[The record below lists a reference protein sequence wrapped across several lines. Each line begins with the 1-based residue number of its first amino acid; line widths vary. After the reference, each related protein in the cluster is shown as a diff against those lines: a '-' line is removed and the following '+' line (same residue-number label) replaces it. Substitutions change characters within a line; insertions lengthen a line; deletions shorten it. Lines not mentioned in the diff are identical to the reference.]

1 MFPMN
6 WIPRG
11 ILFFSPNGTD
21 VAGKPPRFAGIVKIS
36 CLYISTGS
44 VIEPK
49 SKASPDVVIVEGF
62 FQYSFYGYI
71 YKLLNKNIK
80 LICSYERTSFTER
93 NAQILRG
100 KP

>member
-6 WIPRG
+6 CIPRG

-49 SKASPDVVIVEGF
+49 SKASPDVVGNITEET
-62 FQYSFYGYI
+62 S
-71 YKLLNKNIK
+71 LNALTKSLEIRF
-80 LICSYERTSFTER
+80 LIFCAF
-93 NAQILRG
+93 L
-100 KP
+100 